1 MIKGGYSCWVS
12 RGGYSLSGRG
22 DFLLG
27 GERGLLTEWEKE
39 RISCWVGRGDYSLSG
54 RRGGFL
60 VSGRWMEYPL
70 RERGDYFPSGKGGF
84 LVGWV

>member
-1 MIKGGYSCWVS
+1 MGGGISCWVG
-12 RGGYSLSGRG
+12 RGGYSLSGRRRG
-22 DFLLG
+22 FLVG
-27 GERGLLTEWEKE
+27 
-39 RISCWVGRGDYSLSG
+39 WVEGDYSLSG